1 MTTTV
6 ASDAAGDARGIAGM
20 TAAASV
26 AVANAAG
33 PEAEEVVADDLIAT
47 ALVMIAPV
55 AMVRA
60 EIVRVVIVPGR
71 KVVETIAVAEIA
83 GKAGAVAR
91 ADVPHATSATGA
103 TGRVR
108 NRLRR
113 VSPPRSSLRARRL
126 KVSPAISAIPSALS
140 RSPTSPR

>member
-6 ASDAAGDARGIAGM
+6 ASDAAEDVRETAGM
-20 TAAASV
+20 TAEVSVGAANV
-26 AVANAAG
+26 VD
-33 PEAEEVVADDLIAT
+33 PEAEVVADDLIAT
-47 ALVMIAPV
+47 APVMIAPV

>member
-1 MTTTV
+1 MTTV
-6 ASDAAGDARGIAGM
+6 ASDAAGDAKGIAGM
-20 TAAASV
+20 TVAASED
-26 AVANAAG
+26 VANAAD
-33 PEAEEVVADDLIAT
+33 PEAEAEVADDLIAT